1 LSSFLNIY
9 TEFPG
14 SPRPGGS
21 SRREGEIVRGVS
33 RFVARPRVVLDA
45 NALMLPFEFR
55 VNLDAELAR
64 VLGACD
70 VFVPSSVVGELERL
84 AEKNRGAKAAVQLAA
99 KYEIYKTARRGDV
112 AVVHAAKD
120 LGATVVTSD
129 AALLRILRHERIPR
143 ITLRG
148 RSHLIL
154 EP

>member
-1 LSSFLNIY
+1 
-9 TEFPG
+9 
-14 SPRPGGS
+14 
-21 SRREGEIVRGVS
+21 
-33 RFVARPRVVLDA
+33 
-45 NALMLPFEFR
+45 MLPFEFR

-84 AEKNRGAKAAVQLAA
+84 AEKNPAAKAAVQLAA
-99 KYEIYKTARRGDV
+99 KYEIFKTTRRGDI
-112 AVVHAAKD
+112 AVVHVAKD

-129 AALLRILRHERIPR
+129 AALLRILRYEHIPR